1 MNCQDV
7 RELSSDY
14 LDRRLAPHEL
24 SALEEHIGVCPDCR
38 REIETLRTTISLLG
52 SLDPV
57 ETSADFLS
65 QVHRKLAKESPLS
78 RIRGWL
84 LEPIKIK
91 VPLEITGLVLL
102 GILASHLY
110 YRSPELA
117 RESRLSVPPESPE
130 TARDKAA
137 EKGREAGGGKVYDR
151 DRAEPARRSEAA
163 RAAAPAEKSL
173 DAVSEAKPETMA
185 AGSRAA
191 AEEVVAD
198 DVASYGRRVESLL
211 TQMGGKILLQEGA
224 ADSALLLTVELP
236 ESRRA
241 EFLSSLK
248 EKVAADSQVGG
259 STAQALRALKKGESE
274 SREGLTAADK
284 VRSKEAPSV
293 PQYSRRKDQPMV
305 QFQLR
310 ILPKK

>member
-24 SALEEHIGVCPDCR
+24 SALEGHLGVCPDCR
-38 REIETLRTTISLLG
+38 REIEALRATISLLG

-65 QVHRKLAKESPLS
+65 QVHRKLEQESRLS

-91 VPLEITGLVLL
+91 VPLEITALVLV

-110 YRSPELA
+110 YRTPELA
-117 RESRLSVPPESPE
+117 RESRLSVPAKSPP
-130 TARDKAA
+130 AA
-137 EKGREAGGGKVYDR
+137 R
-151 DRAEPARRSEAA
+151 DRATEPAAA
-163 RAAAPAEKSL
+163 AEKSL
-173 DAVSEAKPETMA
+173 DAVPEAKPQTMA
-185 AGSRAA
+185 AGSRA

-198 DVASYGRRVESLL
+198 DVASYEKKVQALL
-211 TQMGGKILLQEGA
+211 TQMGGRILRQEGA
-224 ADSALLLTVELP
+224 ADSVLLLTVELP

-248 EKVAADSQVGG
+248 EGMAAEVQTPKSKP
-259 STAQALRALKKGESE
+259 QALQGLKKETEDKRDLPATGRIAE
-274 SREGLTAADK
+274 SR
-284 VRSKEAPSV
+284 APSALEQS
-293 PQYSRRKDQPMV
+293 PRKDQPMV
-305 QFQLR
+305 RLQLR

>member
-24 SALEEHIGVCPDCR
+24 SALEEHLGVCPDCR
-38 REIETLRTTISLLG
+38 REIGALRTTISLLG

-57 ETSADFLS
+57 ETSAGFLS
-65 QVHRKLAKESPLS
+65 QVHRKLEKKSPLS

-91 VPLEITGLVLL
+91 VPLEITALLLL

-117 RESRLSVPPESPE
+117 RESRLAVPPESPQ

-137 EKGREAGGGKVYDR
+137 EQGREAGGGKVYDR
-151 DRAEPARRSEAA
+151 DQAEPALGSEAA
-163 RAAAPAEKSL
+163 GAAAPAEKSL
-173 DAVSEAKPETMA
+173 DAVSEAKPETMV

-191 AEEVVAD
+191 AEVVAD

-211 TQMGGKILLQEGA
+211 TQMGGKILLQEGG

-236 ESRRA
+236 QSRQA
-241 EFLSSLK
+241 EFLASLK
-248 EKVAADSQVGG
+248 EGMVAEIQAPKSKP
-259 STAQALRALKKGESE
+259 QALQGLKKEAEDKRDLPAAGRIAE
-274 SREGLTAADK
+274 SR
-284 VRSKEAPSV
+284 APSA
-293 PQYSRRKDQPMV
+293 PEQSPRKDQLMI

>member
-24 SALEEHIGVCPDCR
+24 SALEEHLGVCPDCR
-38 REIETLRTTISLLG
+38 REIEALRATISLLG

-65 QVHRKLAKESPLS
+65 QVHRKLEQESRLS

-91 VPLEITGLVLL
+91 VPLEITALVLV

-110 YRSPELA
+110 YRTPELA
-117 RESRLSVPPESPE
+117 RESRLSVPAKSPP
-130 TARDKAA
+130 AA
-137 EKGREAGGGKVYDR
+137 R
-151 DRAEPARRSEAA
+151 DRATEPAAA
-163 RAAAPAEKSL
+163 AEKSL
-173 DAVSEAKPETMA
+173 DAVPEAKPQTMA

-191 AEEVVAD
+191 EEVVVD
-198 DVASYGRRVESLL
+198 DVASYEKKVQALL
-211 TQMGGKILLQEGA
+211 TQMGGRILRQEGA
-224 ADSALLLTVELP
+224 ADSVLLLTVELP

-248 EKVAADSQVGG
+248 EGMAAEVQTPKSKP
-259 STAQALRALKKGESE
+259 QALQGLKKETEDKRDLPATGRIAE
-274 SREGLTAADK
+274 SR
-284 VRSKEAPSV
+284 APSALEQS
-293 PQYSRRKDQPMV
+293 PRKDQPMV
-305 QFQLR
+305 RLQLR

>member
-24 SALEEHIGVCPDCR
+24 SALEEHLGVCPDCR
-38 REIETLRTTISLLG
+38 REIEALRTTISLLG

-65 QVHRKLAKESPLS
+65 RVHRKLEKESRLS

-84 LEPIKIK
+84 WEPIKIK
-91 VPLEITGLVLL
+91 VPLEITALVLL

-110 YRSPELA
+110 YRTPELA
-117 RESRLSVPPESPE
+117 RESRLSVPAESPPA
-130 TARDKAA
+130 ARDRAA

-151 DRAEPARRSEAA
+151 DRVEPEQSSEVAGA
-163 RAAAPAEKSL
+163 VAPAEKSL
-173 DAVSEAKPETMA
+173 DAVAEAKPQTMA

-198 DVASYGRRVESLL
+198 DVASYEKKVEALL
-211 TQMGGKILLQEGA
+211 AQMGGRILRQEGA
-224 ADSALLLTVELP
+224 TDSVLLLTVELP
-236 ESRRA
+236 QSRQA
-241 EFLSSLK
+241 EFLAALK
-248 EKVAADSQVGG
+248 EGMAAEVQAPKSKP
-259 STAQALRALKKGESE
+259 QALQGLKKEAEDKRDLPATGRIAE
-274 SREGLTAADK
+274 SR
-284 VRSKEAPSV
+284 APSALEQS
-293 PQYSRRKDQPMV
+293 PRKDQPMV
-305 QFQLR
+305 RLQLR

>member
-7 RELSSDY
+7 RALSSDY

-24 SALEEHIGVCPDCR
+24 SALEEHLGVCPDCR
-38 REIETLRTTISLLG
+38 REIEALRTTISLLG
-52 SLDPV
+52 GLEPV

-65 QVHRKLAKESPLS
+65 RVQRKLEKESPLN

-91 VPLEITGLVLL
+91 VPLEITALLLL

-110 YRSPELA
+110 YRTPELA
-117 RESRLSVPPESPE
+117 KESLLSVPPEGPQA
-130 TARDKAA
+130 ARDKAV
-137 EKGREAGGGKVYDR
+137 EKGREAGGGKVYER
-151 DRAEPARRSEAA
+151 DRAEPKRRSEAA
-163 RAAAPAEKSL
+163 EAAARAEKSL
-173 DAVSEAKPETMA
+173 DVVSEAKPETMA

-198 DVASYGRRVESLL
+198 DVASYEKKVGALL
-211 TQMGGKILLQEGA
+211 AQMGGKILRQEGA

-236 ESRRA
+236 QSRQA
-241 EFLSSLK
+241 EFLASLK
-248 EKVAADSQVGG
+248 EGMAAEIPAPKSKP
-259 STAQALRALKKGESE
+259 QALQGLKKEAEDKRDLPAAGRIAE
-274 SREGLTAADK
+274 SR
-284 VRSKEAPSV
+284 APSALE
-293 PQYSRRKDQPMV
+293 QSRRKDQPMV
-305 QFQLR
+305 QLQLR

>member
-14 LDRRLAPHEL
+14 LDRRLAPSQL
-24 SALEEHIGVCPDCR
+24 SLVEAHLGACPSCR
-38 REIETLRTTISLLG
+38 EEIEALRTTISLLG

-65 QVHRKLAKESPLS
+65 QVRRKLEKKALAS

-84 LEPIKIK
+84 LEPVKIK
-91 VPLEITGLVLL
+91 VPLEITALMLL
-102 GILASHLY
+102 GVLVSHLY

-117 RESRLSVPPESPE
+117 RESRLSLPPEGPRP
-130 TARDKAA
+130 TRDEAA
-137 EKGREAGGGKVYDR
+137 EKGREAGGREAYKQDP
-151 DRAEPARRSEAA
+151 AEPARRREAA
-163 RAAAPAEKSL
+163 GAAAPAEKSL
-173 DAVSEAKPETMA
+173 DAVSEAKQETMV

-191 AEEVVAD
+191 AEELVAD
-198 DVASYGRRVESLL
+198 DVGSYGRKVESLL
-211 TQMGGKILLQEGA
+211 TQMGGRILRQEGA

-236 ESRRA
+236 QSRQA
-241 EFLSSLK
+241 EFLASLR
-248 EKVAADSQVGG
+248 EGMAAEISAPK
-259 STAQALRALKKGESE
+259 SKPQALHGLKKEAEDKRDLPATGRIAE
-274 SREGLTAADK
+274 SR
-284 VRSKEAPSV
+284 APSALE
-293 PQYSRRKDQPMV
+293 QSRRKDQPVV

>member
-24 SALEEHIGVCPDCR
+24 SALEEHLGVCPDCR
-38 REIETLRTTISLLG
+38 REIEALRATISLLG

-65 QVHRKLAKESPLS
+65 QVHRKLEQESRLS

-91 VPLEITGLVLL
+91 VSLEITALVLV

-110 YRSPELA
+110 YRTPELA
-117 RESRLSVPPESPE
+117 RESRLSVPAKSPP
-130 TARDKAA
+130 AA
-137 EKGREAGGGKVYDR
+137 R
-151 DRAEPARRSEAA
+151 DRATEPAAA
-163 RAAAPAEKSL
+163 AEKSL
-173 DAVSEAKPETMA
+173 DAVPEAKPQTMA

-191 AEEVVAD
+191 EEVVVD
-198 DVASYGRRVESLL
+198 DVASYEKKVQALL
-211 TQMGGKILLQEGA
+211 TQMGGRILRQEGA
-224 ADSALLLTVELP
+224 ADSVLLLTVELP

-248 EKVAADSQVGG
+248 EGMAAEVQTPKSKP
-259 STAQALRALKKGESE
+259 QALQGLKKETEDKRDLPATGRIAE
-274 SREGLTAADK
+274 SR
-284 VRSKEAPSV
+284 APSALEQS
-293 PQYSRRKDQPMV
+293 PRKDQPMV
-305 QFQLR
+305 RLQLR

>member
-24 SALEEHIGVCPDCR
+24 SALEEHLGVCPDCR
-38 REIETLRTTISLLG
+38 REIEALRATISLLG

-65 QVHRKLAKESPLS
+65 QVHRKLEQESRLS

-91 VPLEITGLVLL
+91 VSLEITALVLV

-110 YRSPELA
+110 YRTPELA
-117 RESRLSVPPESPE
+117 RESRLSVPAKSPP
-130 TARDKAA
+130 AA
-137 EKGREAGGGKVYDR
+137 R
-151 DRAEPARRSEAA
+151 DRATEPVAA
-163 RAAAPAEKSL
+163 AEKSL
-173 DAVSEAKPETMA
+173 DAVPEAKPQTMA
-185 AGSRAA
+185 AGSRA

-198 DVASYGRRVESLL
+198 DVASYEKKVQALL
-211 TQMGGKILLQEGA
+211 TQMGGRILRQEGA
-224 ADSALLLTVELP
+224 ADSVLLLTVELP

-248 EKVAADSQVGG
+248 EGMAAEVQTPKSKP
-259 STAQALRALKKGESE
+259 QALQGLKKETEDKRDLPATGRIAE
-274 SREGLTAADK
+274 SR
-284 VRSKEAPSV
+284 APSALEQS
-293 PQYSRRKDQPMV
+293 PRKDQPMV
-305 QFQLR
+305 RLQLR

>member
-24 SALEEHIGVCPDCR
+24 SALEEHLGVCPDCR
-38 REIETLRTTISLLG
+38 REIEALRATISLLG
-52 SLDPV
+52 SLDLV

-65 QVHRKLAKESPLS
+65 RVHRKLEKESRLS

-91 VPLEITGLVLL
+91 VPLEITALVLV

-110 YRSPELA
+110 YRSPELTK
-117 RESRLSVPPESPE
+117 ESRLSVPPESPQAAGDR
-130 TARDKAA
+130 TAERS
-137 EKGREAGGGKVYDR
+137 REAGGGEVRER
-151 DRAEPARRSEAA
+151 DRAEPKRRSEAA
-163 RAAAPAEKSL
+163 EPAAAAEKSL
-173 DAVSEAKPETMA
+173 DAVPEARPQTMA

-198 DVASYGRRVESLL
+198 DVASYEKKVQALL
-211 TQMGGKILLQEGA
+211 AQMGGRILRQEGA
-224 ADSALLLTVELP
+224 ADSVLLLTVELP
-236 ESRRA
+236 QSRQA
-241 EFLSSLK
+241 EFLASLK
-248 EKVAADSQVGG
+248 EGRAAEVQAPKSKP
-259 STAQALRALKKGESE
+259 QALQGLKKEAEDKGDLPATGRIAE
-274 SREGLTAADK
+274 SR
-284 VRSKEAPSV
+284 APSALEQS
-293 PQYSRRKDQPMV
+293 PRKDQPMV
-305 QFQLR
+305 QLQLR

>member
-24 SALEEHIGVCPDCR
+24 SALEEHLGVCPDCR
-38 REIETLRTTISLLG
+38 REIEALRATISLLG

-65 QVHRKLAKESPLS
+65 QVHRKLEQESRLS

-91 VPLEITGLVLL
+91 VPLEITALVLV

-110 YRSPELA
+110 YRTPELA
-117 RESRLSVPPESPE
+117 RESRLSVPAKSPP
-130 TARDKAA
+130 AA
-137 EKGREAGGGKVYDR
+137 R
-151 DRAEPARRSEAA
+151 DRATEPAAA
-163 RAAAPAEKSL
+163 AEKSL
-173 DAVSEAKPETMA
+173 DAVPEAKPQTMA
-185 AGSRAA
+185 AGSRA

-198 DVASYGRRVESLL
+198 DVASYEKKVQALL
-211 TQMGGKILLQEGA
+211 TQMGGRILRQEGA
-224 ADSALLLTVELP
+224 ADSVLLLTVELP

-248 EKVAADSQVGG
+248 EGMAAEVQTPKSKP
-259 STAQALRALKKGESE
+259 QALQGLKKETEDKRDLPATGRIAE
-274 SREGLTAADK
+274 SR
-284 VRSKEAPSV
+284 APSALEQS
-293 PQYSRRKDQPMV
+293 PRKDQPMV
-305 QFQLR
+305 RLQLR